1 MATTSMTIRTDSEVK
16 REAQKLFSALGLDM
30 TSAVNIFLRQAIR
43 QRGLPFEVK
52 LNVPN
57 ADTQEALDEVLQMKN
72 NPEMGKAYTDVDVMM
87 KELTA

>member
-72 NPEMGKAYTDVDVMM
+72 NPEMGKAYTDVDAMM